1 MDVYGFNKSVTA
13 DLKTDAI
20 RKKNGSGKLYG
31 KEERMPLIPFIKPK
45 EWTRVQWERG
55 ISL

>member
-45 EWTRVQWERG
+45 E
-55 ISL
+55 